1 MSGSSSDIFVKNA
14 ECIAASIATKKS
26 ELAQCEKTL
35 ATLKEEKSAFDADVK
50 AFYGNPS
57 YDESLF
63 PVPKTENLDGKIEFI
78 EFFDIEHLNADI
90 KFFNGLL
97 AAAHGAAAL
106 SDAANVCI
114 PLYTDHANA
123 ALAAANVLATT
134 AGTGADAI
142 LSDVQSK
149 LATAV
154 ALASALV
161 GVIPDGDAA
170 RAAVMASI
178 DALAAASK
186 ALL

>member
-1 MSGSSSDIFVKNA
+1 MHLNFKLLFIIDLESCKRHWIRRCQVPRR
-14 ECIAASIATKKS
+14 
-26 ELAQCEKTL
+26 
-35 ATLKEEKSAFDADVK
+35 
-50 AFYGNPS
+50 PS
-57 YDESLF
+57 QKMRNILLHQLLQRRVNSLF
-63 PVPKTENLDGKIEFI
+63 PVSKTKDLQGKIEFI

-97 AAAHGAAAL
+97 AVAHGAADL

-114 PLYTDHANA
+114 PLYANHANA

-142 LSDVQSK
+142 LSDVLSK

-178 DALAAASK
+178 DALEAASK
-186 ALL
+186 AFL